1 VTTPTPKG
9 ALAVA
14 LQSAAKGAARAA
26 TEVAEQ
32 IGEFYGQTAA
42 KVEQA
47 VAKTV
52 EKDATV
58 AANYKGVGTSL
69 NSLEAGLARN
79 GAVQQEFQ
87 QLRQQLKMPS
97 LAEQK
102 LLPKGAKKYT
112 LGKMEFDNGQTPLY
126 GQSGRMASRTDAY
139 PGAGNGI
146 ARTSWDDH
154 AEGDLLYQAQKNGYS
169 GGNAT
174 IYTDTPTCQFC
185 QNSMSGYAGLL
196 NLDTLT
202 VYDSNGLVG
211 VWNQAGKIK

>member
-1 VTTPTPKG
+1 MTTPTSKG
-9 ALAVA
+9 AMVAA
-14 LQSAAKGAARAA
+14 LQSAAKGAAKAA

-32 IGEFYGQTAA
+32 VGEFYSQTAA

-47 VAKTV
+47 IAKTV
-52 EKDATV
+52 EGDAAA
-58 AANYKGVGTSL
+58 AANYKKVGS
-69 NSLEAGLARN
+69 SLEEGLAHN
-79 GAVQQEFQ
+79 TSVQQEFQ
-87 QLRQQLKMPS
+87 QLRKQLNMPS

-102 LLPKGAKKYT
+102 SLPKGAKKYT
-112 LGKMEFDNGQTPLY
+112 LGKMEFDNERTPLY

-154 AEGDLLYQAQKNGYS
+154 AEGDLLYQAQQGGYS

-211 VWNQAGKIK
+211 VWNQAGRIQ